1 MKALSKA
8 LALFASIASAAFLSA
23 CSSTETEGSRIDL
36 SSASLPAS
44 PTKEQARAYV
54 LRILESSK
62 DVRTQ
67 AAGDPQVKALSK
79 VGQQNVD
86 VLIDALGAY
95 PSSCYPVFAV
105 IKLASSESK
114 ALVISKMPEKRTLA
128 SVVFAKGWES
138 DAKAQLLDGLRN
150 SKTGLPYDWL
160 RASAKLK
167 SKEANAL
174 LKEQFVKHPWAPA
187 LKVLQDNDIELSP
200 AELDAAFANLKS
212 YEGGISPK
220 MAKAGSKLA
229 LLHIVQVYK
238 GEGKPCPS
246 SVIELTSYKGDAK
259 GFASWVEANKD
270 KLRFDKKQELFVLN

>member
-1 MKALSKA
+1 MKASIRA
-8 LALFASIASAAFLSA
+8 LALFASIAAAVGFSA
-23 CSSTETEGSRIDL
+23 CSSTETEGSRVDI
-36 SSASLPAS
+36 SGAALPAS

-54 LRILESSK
+54 MKILESSK

-67 AAGDPQVKALSK
+67 GADDPQVKALSK
-79 VGQQNVD
+79 VGAKNID
-86 VLIDALGAY
+86 VLIDSLGAY
-95 PSSCYPVFAV
+95 PCSCYPVFAV
-105 IKLASSESK
+105 VNLANSESK

-160 RASAKLK
+160 RAAAKLK
-167 SKEANAL
+167 SQEANTL
-174 LKEQFVKHPWAPA
+174 VKEHFVKHPWAPA
-187 LKVLQDNDIELSP
+187 LKVIQDNEIAISP

-238 GEGKPCPS
+238 SEGKPCPAS
-246 SVIELTSYKGDAK
+246 IIKLTAYEGDAK
-259 GFASWVEANKD
+259 GFPAWAEANKD
-270 KLRFDKKQELFVLN
+270 KLRFDRKQERFVLN